1 MERNY
6 IKEGLTKTIKI
17 DKSKRVSIYIWNNKN
32 EYIFDYSLKGVN
44 TIEVDTT
51 EKLAIIDFL
60 NVTKTK
66 KNKINSI
73 IKKVEYIKIVG
84 NAVDIKLK

>member
-6 IKEGLTKTIKI
+6 IKEGLAKTIKI

>member
-32 EYIFDYSLKGVN
+32 EYIFDYSLMGVN

-51 EKLAIIDFL
+51 QKLAIIDFL

>member
-32 EYIFDYSLKGVN
+32 EYIFDYSLTGIN

>member
-6 IKEGLTKTIKI
+6 IKEGLAKTIKI

-32 EYIFDYSLKGVN
+32 EYIFDYSLTGIN

-51 EKLAIIDFL
+51 QKLAIIDFL

-73 IKKVEYIKIVG
+73 IKKVEYVKIVG

>member
-6 IKEGLTKTIKI
+6 IKEGLAKTIKI

-32 EYIFDYSLKGVN
+32 EYIFDYSLTGIN

-51 EKLAIIDFL
+51 QKLAIIDFL

-73 IKKVEYIKIVG
+73 IKKVEYVKIVG
-84 NAVDIKLK
+84 IAVDIKLK

>member
-6 IKEGLTKTIKI
+6 FKEGLAKTIKI

-32 EYIFDYSLKGVN
+32 EYIFDYSLTGIN

-51 EKLAIIDFL
+51 QKLAIIDFL

-73 IKKVEYIKIVG
+73 IKKVEYV
-84 NAVDIKLK
+84 

>member
-32 EYIFDYSLKGVN
+32 EYIFDYSLTGIN

-51 EKLAIIDFL
+51 QKLAIIDFL

-73 IKKVEYIKIVG
+73 IKKVEYIKVDG

>member
-32 EYIFDYSLKGVN
+32 EYIFDYSLSGIN

-73 IKKVEYIKIVG
+73 IKKVEYIKVVG

>member
-6 IKEGLTKTIKI
+6 IKEGLSKTIKI
-17 DKSKRVSIYIWNNKN
+17 DKNKRVSIYIWNNKN
-32 EYIFDYSLKGVN
+32 EYIFDYSLKGIN